1 LSKVDYSKK
10 WLVLFSVGMGVFLG
24 TIDGSIVNI
33 GLNTLVKELGQPL
46 AVVEW
51 VVLAYMLTNCVLM
64 LSIGR
69 LGDMIGKKT
78 LYLAGL
84 IIFTIGSGL
93 CGVAANVYQLIAF
106 RVLQAVGS
114 AMLMALGTALVIEA
128 FPPQERGKALG
139 IMGTLVSVGIITG
152 PTIGGMILE
161 SLTWHWLFFVNLP
174 IGVIGV
180 IMVSRFVPAGQ
191 AGPRQKFDFA
201 GAGVMFISLLS
212 FLSALTLGQHRGFNY
227 PWVYALLILFAA
239 SLAVFIRVE
248 LRTEYPMI
256 DLSMFKNRMFTINLV
271 TGFLTFIVT
280 AGTMMIIPL
289 YLQNILHH
297 GPRAAG
303 LMMAVTPVTV
313 ALVAPISGSLSD
325 RIGSRLITS
334 LGLLMILIG
343 TILLSSLGAET
354 TVLGYVLRFIP
365 LGMGIGMFQSPNNS
379 AIMGSV
385 PRERFGIASSLLSLT
400 RTVGQAAG
408 IALLGAY
415 WETRV
420 KAVAANFQIED
431 VTAAPIAAQVAG
443 LQQTIWLDV
452 VVISI
457 ALLIS
462 IYALIQWTK
471 QSKNTASAPQS

>member
-1 LSKVDYSKK
+1 
-10 WLVLFSVGMGVFLG
+10 MGVFLG

-33 GLNTLVKELGQPL
+33 GLNNLVKELGQPL

-51 VVLAYMLTNCVLM
+51 VVLAYMLTNCVLL

-69 LGDMIGKKT
+69 LGDMIGKKQI
-78 LYLAGL
+78 YLAGL

-93 CGVAANVYQLIAF
+93 CGAAANIYLLIGF

-114 AMLMALGTALVIEA
+114 AMLMALGTALVTEA
-128 FPPQERGKALG
+128 FPPQERGQALG

-152 PTIGGMILE
+152 PTIGGIILE
-161 SLTWHWLFFVNLP
+161 SLSWHWLFFVNLP

-180 IMVSRFVPAGQ
+180 IMVNRFVPAGQ
-191 AGPRQKFDFA
+191 AGESQKFDFA

-212 FLSALTLGQHRGFNY
+212 FLTALTVGQHQGFNS
-227 PWVYALLILFAA
+227 PWVYALFILFAA
-239 SLAVFIRVE
+239 SMAVFIRVE
-248 LRTEYPMI
+248 QLSEFPMI
-256 DLSMFKNRMFTINLV
+256 DLSMFKNRMFSINLI

-297 GPRAAG
+297 GPRVAG
-303 LMMAVTPVTV
+303 LMMAVTPLTV

-343 TILLSSLGAET
+343 IISLSTLSAQT
-354 TVLGYVLRFIP
+354 TVFGYVLRFIP
-365 LGMGIGMFQSPNNS
+365 VGMGIGMFQSPNNS

-385 PRERFGIASSLLSLT
+385 PRERFGIASSLLSLN
-400 RTVGQAAG
+400 RTIGQAAG
-408 IALLGAY
+408 IALLGAF

-420 KAVAANFQIED
+420 KTIAGNFSITD
-431 VTAAPIAAQVAG
+431 VTTAPITAQVTG

-452 VVISI
+452 AVISV

-462 IYALIQWTK
+462 IYALVQWTK
-471 QSKNTASAPQS
+471 QSKNTAAAPQS

>member
-1 LSKVDYSKK
+1 MNQVDYQKK
-10 WLVLFSVGMGVFLG
+10 WLVLLSVGMGVFLG

-33 GLNTLVKELGQPL
+33 GLNNLVKELGQPL

-51 VVLAYMLTNCVLM
+51 VVLAYMLTNCVLL

-69 LGDMIGKKT
+69 LGDMIGKKQI
-78 LYLAGL
+78 YLAGL

-93 CGVAANVYQLIAF
+93 CGAAANIYLLIGF

-114 AMLMALGTALVIEA
+114 AMLMALGTALVTEA
-128 FPPQERGKALG
+128 FPPQERGQALG

-152 PTIGGMILE
+152 PTIGGIILE
-161 SLTWHWLFFVNLP
+161 SLSWHWLFFVNLP

-180 IMVSRFVPAGQ
+180 IMVNRFVPAGQ
-191 AGPRQKFDFA
+191 AGESQKFDFA

-212 FLSALTLGQHRGFNY
+212 FLTALTVGQHQGFNS
-227 PWVYALLILFAA
+227 PWVYALFILFAA
-239 SLAVFIRVE
+239 SMAVFIRVE
-248 LRTEYPMI
+248 QLSEFPMI
-256 DLSMFKNRMFTINLV
+256 DLSMFKNRMFSINLI

-297 GPRAAG
+297 GPRVAG
-303 LMMAVTPVTV
+303 LMMAVTPLTV

-343 TILLSSLGAET
+343 IISLSTLSAQT
-354 TVLGYVLRFIP
+354 TVFGYVLRFIP
-365 LGMGIGMFQSPNNS
+365 VGMGIGMFQSPNNS

-385 PRERFGIASSLLSLT
+385 PRERFGIASSLLSLN
-400 RTVGQAAG
+400 RTIGQAAG
-408 IALLGAY
+408 IALLGAF

-420 KAVAANFQIED
+420 KTIAGNFSITD
-431 VTAAPIAAQVAG
+431 VTTAPITAQVTG

-452 VVISI
+452 AVISV

-462 IYALIQWTK
+462 IYALVQWTK
-471 QSKNTASAPQS
+471 QSKNTAAAPQS

>member
-1 LSKVDYSKK
+1 MNNVNYQKK
-10 WLVLFSVGMGVFLG
+10 WLVLLSVGMGVFLG

-33 GLNTLVKELGQPL
+33 ALNTLVKELGQPL

-51 VVLAYMLTNCVLM
+51 VVLAYMLTNCVLL

-69 LGDMIGKKT
+69 LGDMIGKKQ

-93 CGVAANVYQLIAF
+93 CGVAANVFLLIGF

-114 AMLMALGTALVIEA
+114 SMLMALGTALVIEA

-139 IMGTLVSVGIITG
+139 IMGTLVSVGIIAG

-161 SLTWHWLFFVNLP
+161 SLSWHWLFFVNLP

-180 IMVSRFVPAGQ
+180 IMVSRFVPASQ
-191 AGPRQKFDFA
+191 AGSRQKFDFT

-212 FLSALTLGQHRGFNY
+212 FLSALTLGQHQGFGN
-227 PWVYALLILFAA
+227 PWVYALFILFAV
-239 SLAVFIRVE
+239 SMVIFIRVE

-297 GPRAAG
+297 GPRVAG
-303 LMMAVTPVTV
+303 LMMAVTPLTV

-343 TILLSSLGAET
+343 IISLSTLSAQT

-365 LGMGIGMFQSPNNS
+365 VGMGIGMFQSPNNS

-408 IALLGAY
+408 IALLGAF

-420 KAVAANFQIED
+420 KTIAADLLIED
-431 VTAAPIAAQVAG
+431 VTTAPIAAQVAG
-443 LQQTIWLDV
+443 LQQMVWLDV
-452 VVISI
+452 AVIAI
-457 ALLIS
+457 ALFIS
-462 IYALIQWTK
+462 VYALIQWKK
-471 QSKNTASAPQS
+471 QNKKVAVSS